1 METYFYVLGI
11 VLVLLALGV
20 SAVGIRNDN
29 FPSAG
34 ILRIG
39 VLIVALVVG
48 ATAYGAVKLS
58 QDEQEHRLEEQ
69 NAESSEEAISTT
81 AENADVAGG
90 GSASAEAES
99 PVDGSGQGPRDDA
112 SADAANGEQVFVD
125 NGCGSCHTLAA
136 QGNAAQGTI
145 GPNLDVEL
153 VDEDAAF
160 IETSIVDPSAEV
172 AEGFGD
178 NIMPSDFGT
187 VIEPQDLADLVA
199 YLQTSV
205 KKDSGGK

>member
-11 VLVLLALGV
+11 ILVLLALGV

-34 ILRIG
+34 MLRIG
-39 VLIVALVVG
+39 VLVVALVVA

-58 QDEQEHRLEEQ
+58 QDEQEHRLEEE
-69 NAESSEEAISTT
+69 NVAASEEAASTT
-81 AENADVAGG
+81 EEDTAVAGEG
-90 GSASAEAES
+90 TPEAEQAS
-99 PVDGSGQGPRDDA
+99 PEDGSGQGP
-112 SADAANGEQVFVD
+112 SAAAGEQVFVD
-125 NGCGSCHTLAA
+125 NGCGSCHTLAD

-153 VDEDAAF
+153 VDKDAAF

-172 AEGFGD
+172 EEGFGD
-178 NIMPSDFGT
+178 NIMPSDYGT
-187 VIEPQDLADLVA
+187 KLSPDDLASLVA
-199 YLQTSV
+199 YLQQATQPAQGGSA
-205 KKDSGGK
+205 KK